1 MYRNSFNVLAAAILS
16 GQRQPLRVSIS
27 NRNDRNLIVTGHSY
41 PRRPVLDTGLGFPW
55 SAHLDIRRYGK
66 GRLDLHH
73 SEPLSRRV
81 GHHPAETGSTHVA
94 DFGKKW
100 LVYAE
105 RHGETVS
112 AIAREK
118 LIKKC
123 RREWKS
129 ALIKAEYPHWS
140 DFWNLWFPGGE
151 AEG

>member
-55 SAHLDIRRYGK
+55 SAHL
-66 GRLDLHH
+66 
-73 SEPLSRRV
+73 
-81 GHHPAETGSTHVA
+81 
-94 DFGKKW
+94 
-100 LVYAE
+100 
-105 RHGETVS
+105 
-112 AIAREK
+112 K